1 MSNYSSLIES
11 FALVNNLS
19 PTNIIDYEEVVVDD
33 LAIGIKCDGNEETG
47 DVLLYST
54 LGIPNKNKKYN
65 IDRLLLEANNLGVGT
80 GGCVLGR
87 QENTGA
93 VTIYTRLPIQLT
105 HSQSLTNTL
114 EAFYNM
120 ANLWKKEIIN

>member
-19 PTNIIDYEEVVVDD
+19 STNIVDYEEVVVDG
-33 LAIGIKCDGNEETG
+33 LAIGIKCDGSEDTG
-47 DVLLYST
+47 DLLLYST
-54 LGIPNKNKKYN
+54 LGIPDEKKQYN
-65 IDRLLLEANNLGVGT
+65 VDRLLLEANNLGVGT

-87 QENTGA
+87 QEKTGA
-93 VTIYTRLPIQLT
+93 VTIYIRIPIQLT